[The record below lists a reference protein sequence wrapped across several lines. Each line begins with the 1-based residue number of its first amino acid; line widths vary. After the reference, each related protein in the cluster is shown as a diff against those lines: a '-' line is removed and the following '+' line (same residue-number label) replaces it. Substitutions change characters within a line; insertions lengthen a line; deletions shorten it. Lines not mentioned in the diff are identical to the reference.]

1 MTQQTA
7 GPRSWVT
14 VTTKLES
21 LMGPGRTAGSWTQ
34 YCCPVH
40 EADGRRHRP
49 SLGAKYLADAGRTK
63 IECYAGC
70 PDEQILD
77 VLGLQVRDL
86 YDTPR
91 APGRGRSV
99 RTPQPTRA
107 PSRAERAIEAAGLPL
122 KPHKPDLGAQ
132 RSSWHTTDAYEYARA
147 DGTIA
152 GVVRR
157 REARFEHGTGK
168 EFVQRSWN
176 ASSGAW
182 EPTGFEKIPFRLPQ
196 VLDAI
201 ADGDRVLYLC
211 EGEKDVL
218 AAESAGLVAT
228 TNAGGALGWTA
239 EHAQWLH
246 GAPTVIVVIDQ
257 DAAGYRRAEK
267 VMSSLAGVVPR
278 VRVVGAATGKDL
290 HDHLQ
295 CGHEIADL
303 VPVPGLDPF
312 TPISEPTPPPA
323 AGTNVTPGGTPM
335 PDYLL
340 MPSGDAPAQQSDD
353 LDNMGMQWRF
363 FMQALMQK
371 MFDAV
376 REAIEQKI
384 RYDEMKAQLA
394 EEERL
399 KADAE
404 QAAKRAAAEARLRKL
419 REKGLHNA
427 SRTEIVEAVRDAA
440 TWADDSDFAKQSL
453 EELAAHVEK
462 RYGLHLDASTGTVTA
477 SAQTEEAPEL
487 VMALRQAEI
496 ERADQARLRIAQNR
510 MVQMIAAQA
519 ELADEVKEELYGEV
533 AKWVDNPTSK
543 QLDLLSKKLKA
554 SGVGEETTATVR
566 LVAVYLGQ
574 PGQVVPL
581 GQLGEYESAVAT
593 RELRRLPEALVSHGE
608 EAKARVDE
616 LLVRYQDALRVG
628 GPTTSLRERLSEAVA
643 VMDPEDQQLAR
654 ERGTAIRSDPTA
666 KFTRLWP
673 DHVDR
678 DELASVVRVYATLA
692 PKADLA
698 AGQAAAEGTAAD
710 PDVAALAK
718 RAAVHRKTIEKA
730 LDKGKGLHDLERDQL
745 RAMLAD
751 VEAGKSVTPELMWL
765 DERTAASVDR
775 ERSERIAQQTARTT
789 ERQAEQILESGAA
802 PVGAARRSGVELKRV
817 IDAHTQLAA
826 GRANLPD
833 VEQSGRLEQLDAKL
847 HSLRVPEGV
856 RHRLHHHLDQGAGDA
871 SVVGKQARRI
881 AEVWAER
888 RDAVVEANSAEPQ
901 AVTGYDSEDRR
912 ARMERDLKSAGL
924 SPAKVAQRM
933 AADAGAAHPAS
944 AATQRSGGGKKRTTR
959 RGAGVQRTHHRGKG
973 QGPSLGR

>member
-1 MTQQTA
+1 MTEQTE
-7 GPRSWVT
+7 GPRSWVA

-21 LMGPGRTAGSWTQ
+21 VMGPGRKAGSWTQ

-49 SLGAKYLADAGRTK
+49 SLGAKYLADAERTK

-70 PDEQILD
+70 PDTEILE

-86 YDTPR
+86 YDAPR
-91 APGRGRSV
+91 SSGRGRSAQA
-99 RTPQPTRA
+99 PQPTRA
-107 PSRAERAIEAAGLPL
+107 PSRAEQAIEAAGLPP
-122 KPHKPDLGAQ
+122 KSHKPDLGAQ
-132 RSSWHTTDAYEYARA
+132 RSSWRTTASYSYVRA
-147 DGTIA
+147 DGTVA
-152 GVVRR
+152 GAVRR
-157 REARFEHGTGK
+157 REARFDRGTDK
-168 EFVQRSWN
+168 EFVQRSWDPTTGSW
-176 ASSGAW
+176 AK
-182 EPTGFEKIPFRLPQ
+182 TGFDKIPYQLPQ

-201 ADGDRVLYLC
+201 ADGDRVIYVC

-228 TNAGGALGWTA
+228 TNAGGALSWTA
-239 EHAQWLH
+239 EHAQWLK
-246 GAPTVIVVIDQ
+246 GAPTVIIVVDQ

-267 VMSSLAGVVPR
+267 VMSSLVGVVPR

-312 TPISEPTPPPA
+312 TPISEPTPPA
-323 AGTNVTPGGTPM
+323 AGSNVTPGGTPM
-335 PDYLL
+335 PEYLL
-340 MPSGDAPAQQSDD
+340 MPSGDAPAQHSDD
-353 LDNMGMQWRF
+353 LDNMGMQWRM

-371 MFDAV
+371 VFEAV
-376 REAIEQKI
+376 SEAIEQKI

-394 EEERL
+394 EEERR

-404 QAAKRAAAEARLRKL
+404 QAAARATAEARLRKL

-440 TWADDSDFAKQSL
+440 AWAGDSDFAKQSL
-453 EELAAHVEK
+453 EDLAAHVEK
-462 RYGLHLDASTGTVTA
+462 RYGLRIDASTGTVTP
-477 SAQTEEAPEL
+477 SAQAEEAPEL
-487 VMALRQAEI
+487 VVALRQAEI
-496 ERADQARLRIAQNR
+496 GRADQARLRIAQDR

-519 ELADEVKEELYGEV
+519 ELADEVKEELYGEI
-533 AKWVDNPTSK
+533 AKWVDHPTPK

-554 SGVGEETTATVR
+554 SGLGEETTTAMR

-574 PGQVVPL
+574 PGRVVPL

-628 GPTTSLRERLSEAVA
+628 GPTASLRERLSETVA
-643 VMDPEDQQLAR
+643 VMDSEDQQLAR
-654 ERGTAIRSDPTA
+654 ERGIAIRSDPTA
-666 KFTRLWP
+666 KFTKLWP

-678 DELASVVRVYATLA
+678 DELTSAVRVYATVA

-698 AGQAAAEGTAAD
+698 AGQAAAEGKTAD
-710 PDVAALAK
+710 PDAAALAK

-745 RAMLAD
+745 RLMLAD
-751 VEAGKSVTPELMWL
+751 VEAGKSVMPELMWL

-789 ERQAEQILESGAA
+789 ERQAEQILESGAT

-826 GRANLPD
+826 GRAGLPD

-847 HSLRVPEGV
+847 QTLRVPEGV

-888 RDAVVEANSAEPQ
+888 RDAVVEANSAKPQ
-901 AVTGYDSEDRR
+901 ATPGYDTEARR
-912 ARMERDLKSAGL
+912 AQMARDLQSAGL

-944 AATQRSGGGKKRTTR
+944 AATQRSAAGKKRTTR
-959 RGAGVQRTHHRGKG
+959 HGAGVQRTHHRGKG

>member
-1 MTQQTA
+1 MTEQTT

-21 LMGPGRTAGSWTQ
+21 AMGPGRTAGSWTQ
-34 YCCPVH
+34 YSCPVH

-91 APGRGRSV
+91 GPGRGRSA
-99 RTPQPTRA
+99 RAPQPTRA
-107 PSRAERAIEAAGLPL
+107 PSQAERAIEAAGLPL
-122 KPHKPDLGAQ
+122 TSHKPDLGVQ
-132 RSSWHTTDAYEYARA
+132 RSSWRPTAGYEYARA
-147 DGTIA
+147 DGSVA
-152 GVVRR
+152 GAVRR

-168 EFVQRSWN
+168 QFTQQAWN
-176 ASSGAW
+176 TEQGRW
-182 EPTGFEKIPFRLPQ
+182 ENTGFEKLPYRLPQ

-201 ADGDRVLYLC
+201 ADGDRVLYVC
-211 EGEKDVL
+211 EGEKDVH

-228 TNAGGALGWTA
+228 TNAGGALNWTD
-239 EHAQWLH
+239 EHAQWLK
-246 GAPTVIVVIDQ
+246 GAPTVIVVVDQ

-267 VMSSLAGVVPR
+267 VMSSLVGVVPR

-303 VPVPGLDPF
+303 VPVAGLDPF
-312 TPISEPTPPPA
+312 TPISEPTPPA
-323 AGTNVTPGGTPM
+323 AGNNVIPGGTPM
-335 PDYLL
+335 PEYLL

-353 LDNMGMQWRF
+353 LDNMSMQWRM

-371 MFDAV
+371 MFEAV
-376 REAIEQKI
+376 SEAIEQKI

-394 EEERL
+394 EEDQR

-404 QAAKRAAAEARLRKL
+404 QAAARAAAEARLRKL
-419 REKGLHNA
+419 REKGLHTA
-427 SRTEIVEAVRDAA
+427 SRNEIVEAVRDAA
-440 TWADDSDFAKQSL
+440 TWAGDSDFAKKSL
-453 EELAAHVEK
+453 EELAAHVET
-462 RYGLHLDASTGTVTA
+462 RYGLHIDASTGTVTP

-487 VMALRQAEI
+487 VVALRQAEI
-496 ERADQARLRIAQNR
+496 ERADQTRLRIAQDR

-519 ELADEVKEELYGEV
+519 ELTDEMKEDLYGEI
-533 AKWVDNPTSK
+533 AKWVDNPTPK

-554 SGVGEETTATVR
+554 TGVGEETTTKMR

-608 EAKARVDE
+608 ESKARVDE
-616 LLVRYQDALRVG
+616 LLVRYQDALRIG
-628 GPTTSLRERLSEAVA
+628 GPTTSLRERLAETVA

-654 ERGTAIRSDPTA
+654 ARGTAIRSDPTSKFA
-666 KFTRLWP
+666 KLWP

-678 DELASVVRVYATLA
+678 DELTSAVRVYATLA

-710 PDVAALAK
+710 PDAAALAK

-730 LDKGKGLHDLERDQL
+730 LGKGQGLHDLERDQL
-745 RAMLAD
+745 RLMLAD

-775 ERSERIAQQTARTT
+775 ERAERIAQQTARTT
-789 ERQAEQILESGAA
+789 ERQAEQILESGAS
-802 PVGAARRSGVELKRV
+802 PIGATRRSGVELKRV
-817 IDAHTQLAA
+817 IDAHTQLAT

-847 HSLRVPEGV
+847 QTLRVPEGV
-856 RHRLHHHLDQGAGDA
+856 RNRLHHHLDQGAGDA

-881 AEVWAER
+881 AEVWTER
-888 RDAVVEANSAEPQ
+888 RDAVVEANSPKPQ
-901 AVTGYDSEDRR
+901 TAAGYDSEDRR
-912 ARMERDLKSAGL
+912 AQMARDLKSAGL

-933 AADAGAAHPAS
+933 AADAGAAHPAA
-944 AATQRSGGGKKRTTR
+944 AATQTSAAGKKRTTR

-973 QGPSLGR
+973 QGPSMGR